1 MTGAELEMRKL
12 RPSGSDS
19 GLKDPGE
26 ADADNIESSDVSA
39 ESDLNTTDVVKE
51 IPAGVLKVYSE
62 DFTESYTNTH
72 ERARPRWSK
81 LCLIISLSLE
91 TITVIYFILG
101 AIFAAGIKTNRDVSL
116 AGCYR
121 TV

>member
-1 MTGAELEMRKL
+1 MRKL

-26 ADADNIESSDVSA
+26 ADADNIQSYDVSA
-39 ESDLNTTDVVKE
+39 EVDLNTTDVVKE

-62 DFTESYTNTH
+62 DFTESYANTH
-72 ERARPRWSK
+72 EKARPRWSK
-81 LCLIISLSLE
+81 LCLIISLALAAL
-91 TITVIYFILG
+91 TVIYFILG

-116 AGCYR
+116 AGCNR